1 MAVAATFL
9 PLTFPL
15 KNNFR
20 QLPLL
25 KYQPQLHYHTSAIL
39 ASAIDTVTLPWRSRR
54 NKIDMAEILNKL
66 NVNGRKVAA
75 TAMSLPIPLRTNEFF
90 VEFLDRIESRNLVTR
105 VRSQMDKRRV
115 SLYLT
120 EQGKELLEK
129 APQPLQE
136 HFIEK
141 FSALAEWEQSLLLSS
156 MQRVAAMMDADKLD
170 ASPLLEVG
178 ALTQTPNK

>member
-1 MAVAATFL
+1 MQKYDELLVSLRKVIRAIDLHSKQLNKTAG
-9 PLTFPL
+9 LTG
-15 KNNFR
+15 
-20 QLPLL
+20 
-25 KYQPQLHYHTSAIL
+25 PQLLIMQEEVSQTDGIT
-39 ASAIDTVTLPWRSRR
+39 ASRIAQNVNLSPATVT
-54 NKIDMAEILNKL
+54 NI
-66 NVNGRKVAA
+66 
-75 TAMSLPIPLRTNEFF
+75 
-90 VEFLDRIESRNLVTR
+90 LDRIESKNLVTR

-156 MQRVAAMMDADKLD
+156 MQRIAAMMDADKLD

-178 ALTQTPNK
+178 ALFQTSKE

>member
-1 MAVAATFL
+1 MVVL
-9 PLTFPL
+9 PTP
-15 KNNFR
+15 R
-20 QLPLL
+20 
-25 KYQPQLHYHTSAIL
+25 
-39 ASAIDTVTLPWRSRR
+39 
-54 NKIDMAEILNKL
+54 
-66 NVNGRKVAA
+66 
-75 TAMSLPIPLRTNEFF
+75 
-90 VEFLDRIESRNLVTR
+90 
-105 VRSQMDKRRV
+105 DKRRV

-156 MQRVAAMMDADKLD
+156 MQRIAAMMDADKLD

-178 ALTQTPNK
+178 ALFQTPKE